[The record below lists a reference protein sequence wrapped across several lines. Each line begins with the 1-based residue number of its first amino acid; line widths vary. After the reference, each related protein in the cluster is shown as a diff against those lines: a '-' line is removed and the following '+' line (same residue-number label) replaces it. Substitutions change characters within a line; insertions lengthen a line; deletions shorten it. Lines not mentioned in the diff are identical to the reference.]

1 MDLFICN
8 LSAGIMIILTLAMR
22 RIARYRIPNS
32 VFCLLWGMIGV
43 RLLFPVQVRT
53 PWSILNVYFHFR
65 NKPVLI
71 DYSPKETV
79 RSVIM
84 ERIETAGAL
93 VERHGNILTV
103 LGLIGCCVMAVYF
116 ITGYFLLWK
125 DVKEA
130 KPLEGVKWMKDCIAE
145 QKIRRTVLLKRDD
158 DLDTPVTCGMI
169 RPVILVPTGFE
180 MEDRELSRL
189 VLLHECGHIKYFHFV
204 FRAWN
209 TILLCLYWYNPLIWV
224 MYLKFERD
232 LEISADRYALRHTEG
247 DKKWIYAKHLVATA
261 ERISMGK
268 RMEAVYH
275 FCRNNDTRERIEA
288 IMRFRKMGAGAIIAT
303 ILIPMGMT
311 TAFATTNVVLKAEEA
326 SVAIESSYIVDMKDA
341 EIEVVAAEMADVEE
355 MEPVSITVDW
365 KEVEPYIDFENQAR
379 ASYLVLENYTYT
391 TYGKLPPQSITI
403 RTTFEGHTY
412 EGTLNRTDYTYNDA
426 TDKYVGYYSG
436 KIYRQD

>member
-32 VFCLLWGMIGV
+32 VFCLLWGMIGE

-116 ITGYFLLWK
+116 IAGYFLLWK

-180 MEDRELSRL
+180 MEDRELSWL
-189 VLLHECGHIKYFHFV
+189 VLLHECGHIRYFHFV

-288 IMRFRKMGAGAIIAT
+288 IMRFKKMGAGAIIAT

-311 TAFATTNVVLKAEEA
+311 TAFATTNNIVDSRGTDFVVTEEMDIVEVGDLDVEVA
-326 SVAIESSYIVDMKDA
+326 PDVAIFVEWDELKDYVGHGESRA
-341 EIEVVAAEMADVEE
+341 
-355 MEPVSITVDW
+355 
-365 KEVEPYIDFENQAR
+365 
-379 ASYLVLENYTYT
+379 ASYLKVENYAYV
-391 TYGKLPPQSITI
+391 TYGRIPPQSIKV
-403 RTTFEGHTY
+403 TTTVDGHEY
-412 EGTLNRTDYTYNDA
+412 AGTLSRVDYIYQNS
-426 TDKYVGYYSG
+426 TDKYTGYYSG
-436 KIYRQD
+436 KIYLQD